1 MVPSWVLNP
10 AGGSSLD
17 SKDMTKHFCR
27 SLLLLCILLS
37 LPSCLSYHARFEK
50 AAAEAAVAGEP
61 KDITG
66 PWKGKWKSQWNG
78 HEGPLWCIVT
88 PTPEKPGVYDFRY
101 RAGWGVLEF
110 GNYVH
115 TIPAQKNPDG
125 SYSVK
130 GEMAL
135 PKLFGT
141 HSLEGKL
148 DAQAFDASYKSDK
161 GDHGI
166 MILRRPDGANAAPK
180 E

>member
-1 MVPSWVLNP
+1 MISATEQDGEFWN
-10 AGGSSLD
+10 SEI
-17 SKDMTKHFCR
+17 M
-27 SLLLLCILLS
+27 CIPYL
-37 LPSCLSYHARFEK
+37 HRK
-50 AAAEAAVAGEP
+50 
-61 KDITG
+61 
-66 PWKGKWKSQWNG
+66 
-78 HEGPLWCIVT
+78 T
-88 PTPEKPGVYDFRY
+88 PMAPIR
-101 RAGWGVLEF
+101 
-110 GNYVH
+110 
-115 TIPAQKNPDG
+115 
-125 SYSVK
+125 VK